1 MSKKVLVV
9 DDDARVRRLMKATL
23 GEDYSLLE
31 AADGSQALDIAG
43 REKPDVVLLDVKM
56 PGLDGFEVC
65 RRLKAGS
72 GTGQARVVMVT
83 GMAEDRDRKKGRQV
97 GADAYFT
104 KPFSP
109 SALIALLEELLE

>member
-1 MSKKVLVV
+1 MSRKVLVV
-9 DDDARVRRLMKATL
+9 DDDARVRRLVIATL

-31 AADGSQALDIAG
+31 AADGSQALDIAS

-56 PGLDGFEVC
+56 PGMDGFEVC

-72 GTGQARVVMVT
+72 ATAQARVVMVT
-83 GMAEDRDRKKGRQV
+83 GLADDNDRNKGRKA

-109 SALIALLEELLE
+109 RALISLLEELLE